1 MNYWIVFGK
10 HWRKLM
16 KKQIKKLLIVTF
28 IFSAAFLES
37 CDTIESINLF
47 TKQDDVELG
56 SQLDMEIRSNPAEY
70 PIFKGDSTIKQYIN
84 ARIFNHILGS
94 SKVENKEI
102 FNYQIEIIDNPDV
115 LNAFAIPGGYIY
127 LYTGLLSYLDSEAAL
142 AGVIGH
148 EIAHVE
154 ERHSTQRLT
163 KYYGVSILLGIV
175 LGENPS
181 TIAEIAA
188 NLFVGLAFLA
198 NSRGDEEESDNDSY
212 QYLKDTRYYPGGV
225 KFFFE
230 KLQFDGLIDS
240 SSSKIETFLSTH
252 PDPIERIENINQML
266 LQDGITPKNFQSN
279 DADMYRNDY
288 LINIRNKL

>member
-1 MNYWIVFGK
+1 MKI
-10 HWRKLM
+10 HARKLV
-16 KKQIKKLLIVTF
+16 IILF
-28 IFSAAFLES
+28 ILSAAFLES
-37 CDTIESINLF
+37 CDTLESINLF

-56 SQLDMEIRSNPAEY
+56 KQLDMEIRSNPAEY
-70 PIFKGDSTIKQYIN
+70 PIFAGDPTIKQYIN
-84 ARIFNHILGS
+84 TRIFSHILAS

-154 ERHSTQRLT
+154 ERHSTLRLT

-198 NSRGDEEESDNDSY
+198 NSRSDEEESDNDSY

-252 PDPIERIENINQML
+252 PDPIERIDNINQML
-266 LQDGITPKNFQSN
+266 IQDGITPKNFQSN
-279 DADMYRNDY
+279 DPDMYRNEY
-288 LINIRNKL
+288 LTNIRNKL